1 MITALVAL
9 LMFVWFFLSVVF
21 YGYRVG
27 SFFTTVLL
35 LVAAFLVVVF
45 LCCRWL
51 FKPSARER
59 QAADYIIS
67 GLREKDRQDP
77 D

>member
-9 LMFVWFFLSVVF
+9 LLYLWFFLSAVF
-21 YGYRVG
+21 YGFRVG
-27 SFFTTVLL
+27 SLFTTIMLL
-35 LVAAFLVVVF
+35 AAGFLIVVF

-51 FKPSARER
+51 FKPTKKQQ

-67 GLREKDRQDP
+67 GLQEKRRDD
-77 D
+77 